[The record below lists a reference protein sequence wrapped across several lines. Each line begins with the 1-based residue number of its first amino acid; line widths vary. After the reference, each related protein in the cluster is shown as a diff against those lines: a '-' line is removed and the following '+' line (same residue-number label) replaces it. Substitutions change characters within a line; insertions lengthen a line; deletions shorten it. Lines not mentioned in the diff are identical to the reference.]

1 MTMHGL
7 WQARARKDF
16 LPRNMAKLVLL
27 VVCALSLG
35 GRLMAQQFE
44 TRSISPAVAGPWGA
58 LVADF
63 NHDGKL
69 DLVVTTCIV
78 ADQVSIMLGNGDG
91 TFRPPVNYSVEGCPG
106 TPVTGDFNHDGNLD
120 VVVPVYK
127 YGKVSGVDVLL
138 GRGDG
143 TFQPPAYYPAPQV
156 AYQAL
161 PGDFNNDHSLDLVV
175 LIPNALCVLLGNGDG
190 TFQPCIVSP
199 LPAEDNAIAVGDFN
213 NDGKLDVAANLEF
226 GSESSAQIMLGNGD
240 GTFTYSASY
249 PVPDPVSIV
258 AARLTGSKND
268 DLVIANGGAN
278 TANGVSVLL
287 GNGDGTF
294 QPAVNYAASNPI
306 YAAVADLNGDG
317 IPDIVAVEFLMPA
330 GASVFLGNGDGT
342 FQPGVF
348 YPAGDQSR
356 FVGIGD
362 FNGDH
367 KVDLAIPSY
376 GVGNV
381 PVLLN
386 TGVVNFSPTTP
397 LNFKKQAV
405 GTTSNPQT
413 VTLTNTGKTALR
425 IASMKA
431 SAEFSVTST
440 CGASVAAGAKCTIS
454 ATFSPTKKGSVQGT
468 ITIIDSASTKPQIIE
483 LFGTGT

>member
-1 MTMHGL
+1 M
-7 WQARARKDF
+7 
-16 LPRNMAKLVLL
+16 PRIENLRTLFIIV
-27 VVCALSLG
+27 LSLACLPWLG
-35 GRLMAQQFE
+35 QRANAQFE
-44 TRSISPAVAGPWGA
+44 TRSINPAVPAPEGA

-63 NHDGKL
+63 NRDGKL
-69 DLVVTTCIV
+69 DLVVSTCT
-78 ADQVSIMLGNGDG
+78 AESRVSIMLGNGDG
-91 TFRPPVNYSVEGCPG
+91 TFQPPVDYSVDPCPG
-106 TPVTGDFNHDGNLD
+106 TPVKGDFNHDGNLD
-120 VVVPVYK
+120 IVVPVY
-127 YGKVSGVDVLL
+127 YYDRVSGVDVLL

-143 TFQPPAYYPAPQV
+143 TFEPATYYPSPQI
-156 AYQAL
+156 AYQVL
-161 PGDFNNDHSLDLVV
+161 PGDFNNDHILDLV
-175 LIPNALCVLLGNGDG
+175 LLLPDSLCVLLGNGDG
-190 TFQPCIVSP
+190 TFQPCIESP

-213 NDGKLDVAANLEF
+213 NDGKLDLAANLES
-226 GSESSAQIMLGNGD
+226 GPQSSAQIMLGNGD
-240 GTFTYSASY
+240 GTFTYFASY

-294 QPAVNYAASNPI
+294 QPAVNYAASNPT
-306 YAAVADLNGDG
+306 YAAVADFNGDG

-376 GVGNV
+376 RSDNV

-386 TGVVNFSPTTP
+386 TGVVSFSPTTP

-413 VTLTNTGKTALR
+413 VTLTNGGSTALR

-431 SAEFSVTST
+431 SSEFGVTST
-440 CGASVAAGAKCTIS
+440 CGASVAAGASCTIS
-454 ATFSPTKKGSVQGT
+454 ATFSPTKQGAAQGT
-468 ITIIDSASTKPQIIE
+468 ITIIDSASSKPQVIE